1 MTAAPTFAP
10 TGACDSMITF
20 TDGAEDK
27 PEESDLWLMG
37 VILSIVSSILS
48 NLGVNTQKWSM
59 IREAQRKPEERRAY
73 VCQPFYLLGVL
84 MIFVG
89 SLGDFVALGMA
100 PQSLVTPVGGMTI
113 VANLFFASMWLRE
126 RLGCRDI
133 IGTTLVVA
141 GVVGTAFAAD
151 KSKKE
156 YTLDCLLDLY
166 QRPNMYIYGGS
177 FFGLFLVL
185 YVVQRK
191 LARMRKQCEEEG
203 ELSEAYC
210 RWIKLHSILP
220 PTLSGL
226 VGAQSIL
233 FAKCTMELLKK
244 AFFFQEYEHFERVA
258 TWAIVFAMFFCVFSQ
273 LHWLAVGLHDF
284 DAVLMVPVFQ
294 CWLISGAVLGGAV
307 YFEDFKYLPMRNKL
321 IFAGGVGVTIVGVVL
336 LAQRKHTDH
345 GEGKGDEEDTDQPE
359 GVPRL
364 SMLRAETPMAPS
376 VALFDS
382 FRNVWQYTPRSDG
395 SRSPG
400 RLPMYMM
407 GTAASASRSR
417 KVQVKKRLQQIKEE
431 KEQRGETLGFADIV
445 SAHYIGG
452 RKYSWPDAGGG
463 GALQTFAARMAERR
477 RQKERAAR
485 EATRKRNRPERY
497 AVDDEGEN
505 PQSAAPSTPPQQQ
518 RRGGRGRNQAKV
530 HPGGGGMDVNVLD
543 DLLDDVGEQ
552 DSVPLSGEEE

>member
-1 MTAAPTFAP
+1 MQ
-10 TGACDSMITF
+10 
-20 TDGAEDK
+20 
-27 PEESDLWLMG
+27 EESDLWLFG

-59 IREAQRKPEERRAY
+59 IREAKRKPEDRRAY

-84 MIFVG
+84 MIFIG

-126 RLGCRDI
+126 RLGTRDI
-133 IGTTLVVA
+133 IGTFFVVA
-141 GVVGTAFAAD
+141 GVVSTAFAAD

-166 QRPNMYIYGGS
+166 QRPNMLIYAGG
-177 FFGLFLVL
+177 FFGLFVVL
-185 YVVQRK
+185 YTIQRK
-191 LARMRKQCEEEG
+191 LGKMRRQCEEEG
-203 ELSEAYC
+203 ELSPKYV
-210 RWIKLHSILP
+210 RWMKLHSVLP

-244 AFFFQEYEHFERVA
+244 AFFFQEYEHFEHVA
-258 TWAIVFAMFFCVFSQ
+258 TYAIILAMFFCVFSQ

-294 CWLISGAVLGGAV
+294 CFLISGAVLGGAV
-307 YFEDFKYLPMRNKL
+307 YFEDFKYLPMQNIV
-321 IFAGGVGVTIVGVVL
+321 IFSCGVGVTVIGVVM
-336 LAQRKHTDH
+336 LAQRKHTEH
-345 GEGKGDEEDTDQPE
+345 GEDEADAAGDVNDPDYTP
-359 GVPRL
+359 PRIP
-364 SMLRAETPMAPS
+364 MLRAETPMTGTS
-376 VALFDS
+376 GVALFDS
-382 FRNVWQYTPRSDG
+382 FRNVWSYTPRSDG

-463 GALQTFAARMAERR
+463 GALQTFAARVAEKR
-477 RQKERAAR
+477 RQKERDKRDARRAR
-485 EATRKRNRPERY
+485 ERQY
-497 AVDDEGEN
+497 AIDEN
-505 PQSAAPSTPPQQQ
+505 PNGAPSTPPQQT
-518 RRGGRGRNQAKV
+518 RGGGGKRSGAKV
-530 HPGGGGMDVNVLD
+530 HPGGGGVDVNVLD
-543 DLLDDVGEQ
+543 DLLDDEEP
-552 DSVPLSGEEE
+552 DSVPLSGEE